1 VPPWP
6 SEGVLAGFD
15 GWWLVLK
22 PTVAGFALMPTKRY
36 SAQSFVTRDIATIL
50 SKRDGKILG
59 LPLPWMDAGGRA
71 VPIDGPGEEGDQ
83 SLNRIIPAEALVF
96 SSPPGAPPIQVSS
109 GILPR
114 ASLLRRIKIF
124 QGCSPLPAHGPAQ
137 DLLAPYCREIFE
149 ENLS

>member
-114 ASLLRRIKIF
+114 RVIAAS
-124 QGCSPLPAHGPAQ
+124 H
-137 DLLAPYCREIFE
+137 
-149 ENLS
+149 